1 MDYINKIKNHLEE
14 SNGIITAAYCRENHI
29 PTVYLSRLVDRG
41 VLNKTAPGIYLTENG
56 DYDEFYFFQHR
67 YKQAIF
73 SYETALFLLGVTDK
87 IIEKMDVTVSNHY
100 KFNAVLP
107 NVNVHFVKKEW
118 LGLGV
123 TETKTMFGNSVRVYN
138 YERTL
143 CDFILHREAMDP
155 EAYINLI
162 KSYPK
167 YESRNVHQ
175 LYEIARIMNIA
186 GKVQEIM
193 EVVYEF

>member
-1 MDYINKIKNHLEE
+1 
-14 SNGIITAAYCRENHI
+14 
-29 PTVYLSRLVDRG
+29 
-41 VLNKTAPGIYLTENG
+41 
-56 DYDEFYFFQHR
+56 
-67 YKQAIF
+67 
-73 SYETALFLLGVTDK
+73 
-87 IIEKMDVTVSNHY
+87 MDVTVSNHY

-107 NVNVHFVKKEW
+107 NANVHFVKKEW

-155 EAYINLI
+155 ETYINLI

-167 YESRNVHQ
+167 YESRNVHH
-175 LYEIARIMNIA
+175 LHEIARIMNIA